1 MSNSQ
6 AIQAIENV
14 LATSKVGVLS
24 TAYNNKPNSRYM
36 SFIMMVLLY
45 ILKRI
50 SILLRSKKLK
60 IIQQHMFC

>member
-24 TAYNNKPNSRYM
+24 TH
-36 SFIMMVLLY
+36 
-45 ILKRI
+45 
-50 SILLRSKKLK
+50 
-60 IIQQHMFC
+60 IITNLIVDI

>member
-24 TAYNNKPNSRYM
+24 TA
-36 SFIMMVLLY
+36 
-45 ILKRI
+45 
-50 SILLRSKKLK
+50 
-60 IIQQHMFC
+60 

>member
-36 SFIMMVLLY
+36 VFIMMVLLY